1 MILLLLYWSQRETE
15 SSCGVVFGLGGRG
28 GGGGVGGLL
37 NEPHSSGFAWSLYQ
51 LEYLEGVGGSMELY
65 SILLF
70 YS

>member
-1 MILLLLYWSQRETE
+1 M
-15 SSCGVVFGLGGRG
+15 GLCLVWGGRG
-28 GGGGVGGLL
+28 GAGFGGLL

-70 YS
+70 FS